1 MSSIEPDDAG
11 CQVDGG
17 QKVRGTLVVARRDR
31 PKLLELGEEILNQ
44 VTRLVQILVIGT
56 LVPTVGLGRDHRR
69 LAGLFQRGKDPCL
82 GVERLVGDQ
91 DVGLESGKQGVRSLQ
106 VVRLPR
112 REREAGRVAECL
124 DGGVDLG
131 AQAAPAAP
139 DGFITAVF
147 FAAPALC

>member
-1 MSSIEPDDAG
+1 M
-11 CQVDGG
+11 DGAEE
-17 QKVRGTLVVARRDR
+17 VHRPLVVSCGDGSE
-31 PKLLELGEEILNQ
+31 LLELGEEVLDQ
-44 VTRLVQILVIGT
+44 VACLVEVTVVGARLLAVA
-56 LVPTVGLGRDHRR
+56 LGRDHRR
-69 LAGLFQRGKDPCL
+69 LAGLFQRGKNPCL

-112 REREAGRVAECL
+112 RERKAGRVAECL